1 MGRNTKAVNIGRFLK
16 LADILIRSKTYFY
29 DAEQERS
36 FSMLELLVNIKYN
49 KRVEDFITSSIHYH
63 NFPYL
68 DYWRLPKTKWTLY
81 QRLMYVCDEKDRD
94 TLFKLDTEI
103 IMLLRDEELLRRVY
117 RLINQNTNAIQCETI
132 TKFYEYLKKR
142 NETNEMND

>member
-1 MGRNTKAVNIGRFLK
+1 MGRNTKAVNIGYFLK

-49 KRVEDFITSSIHYH
+49 NRVEDFIASSIHYQK
-63 NFPYL
+63 FPYL

-81 QRLMYVCDEKDRD
+81 QRLMYVCDEQDRE
-94 TLFKLDTEI
+94 TLLKLDTEI
-103 IMLLRDEELLRRVY
+103 IMLLRDDELLKRVRRLV
-117 RLINQNTNAIQCETI
+117 NQNTDTIQCETI
-132 TKFYEYLKKR
+132 AKFYEYLKKR
-142 NETNEMND
+142 NETDE